1 MQQSYLIT
9 FPREW
14 VAEWEL
20 IIRAVIYYL
29 FNSGDLA
36 VRQKDSGNQ
45 CQPDPVLLLS
55 PLIRGQVGGELEEEE
70 GEGRR
75 RKKCGEGRRET
86 ERDKEGER
94 QRERKRLRGRKLR
107 RESERESYI
116 RVFAP
121 PS

>member
-1 MQQSYLIT
+1 M
-9 FPREW
+9 
-14 VAEWEL
+14 AEWEL

-75 RKKCGEGRRET
+75 RKKCGEGRREERRKET
-86 ERDKEGER
+86 RRERDGG
-94 QRERKRLRGRKLR
+94 RERLRGRKLR
-107 RESERESYI
+107 REAERESYI